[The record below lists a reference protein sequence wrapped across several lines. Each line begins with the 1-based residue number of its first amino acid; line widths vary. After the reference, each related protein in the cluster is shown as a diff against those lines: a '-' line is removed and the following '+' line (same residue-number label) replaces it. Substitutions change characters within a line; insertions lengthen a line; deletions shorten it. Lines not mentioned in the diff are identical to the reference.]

1 MSYMILTSCILFAII
16 SLLVY
21 HCIRRR
27 IVYKS
32 ELNYK
37 DNLDINYNV
46 FKVVD
51 KMSYFSALNDEKT
64 SDTAYT
70 PTILQDTEPNNY
82 A

>member
-1 MSYMILTSCILFAII
+1 MILTSCILFAII

-27 IVYKS
+27 IVYKN

-64 SDTAYT
+64 SDTTYT